1 MLSDLLLRDICH
13 FVHHNA
19 TRDVESLLQ
28 QLVMASKSFPS
39 SSDDEKYQLRAKNF
53 INKHA
58 TFDARGDKVWKMDA
72 EFVYK
77 FNLPF
82 SFVAKNGGGKKSD
95 DGGDGDGVE
104 EGAAAEADGATA
116 KRRR

>member
-1 MLSDLLLRDICH
+1 M
-13 FVHHNA
+13 
-19 TRDVESLLQ
+19 
-28 QLVMASKSFPS
+28 
-39 SSDDEKYQLRAKNF
+39 
-53 INKHA
+53 
-58 TFDARGDKVWKMDA
+58 WKMDA

-116 KRRR
+116 KEKSLETRRGGTTRR